1 MANTPPSATT
11 RFVKSITG
19 SGLKARLA
27 ALTGAVLLA
36 LVAIGFARCGEWAQ
50 DLFAHIDHAHPLL
63 ALLLPPVLFMG
74 VVSVTR
80 HSAPMARGSGIPQV
94 MAAAQ
99 HPASPTAGRSLSLGT
114 AAVKFGGTVAIL
126 LAGGSAGR
134 EGPSVQIGA
143 AIMRAVHR
151 RLGVP
156 VTSGIVIAGGAAGV
170 AAAFN
175 TPLAGIAFA
184 IEELAAAFEQRVAM
198 TVMAA
203 VMLAGLVSLSLD
215 GDYIYFGAMTAA
227 ITSGPAI
234 LVAGIVAG
242 LAGGLLGGGFAQLL
256 IAFAWSQGRWI
267 AALRARPMRFAGLC
281 GVIVA
286 ATGYLSDGQSWGT
299 GYATTRALLS
309 GQSAPLSFGPAKLIA
324 TVATALSGAPGGIF
338 APSLSVGA
346 GVGQWLSLGM
356 AHVFPGVAPS
366 AIVLVGIA
374 GYFTGVTRAPL
385 TAVIIVMEMTAD
397 RGMILP
403 LMATALVADAV
414 STMVCR
420 RKLYH
425 ALSLQFH

>member
-1 MANTPPSATT
+1 MAIPTNRAKLATQL
-11 RFVKSITG
+11 RS
-19 SGLKARLA
+19 RLA

-36 LVAIGFARCGEWAQ
+36 FVAIGFARCGDWVQAV
-50 DLFAHIDHAHPLL
+50 FARTNAAHPLASL
-63 ALLLPPVLFMG
+63 AMAPLLFMA
-74 VVSVTR
+74 VVWITR
-80 HSAPMARGSGIPQV
+80 RTAPLARGSGIPQV
-94 MAAAQ
+94 MAAAE
-99 HPASPTAGRSLSLGT
+99 HPVGIAAGQSLGLGT
-114 AAVKFGGTVAIL
+114 ATVKFFGTLAVL
-126 LAGGSAGR
+126 VAGGSAGR

-151 RLGVP
+151 WMRVP
-156 VTSGIVIAGGAAGV
+156 LTSGIVIAGGAAGV

-215 GDYIYFGAMTAA
+215 GDYIYFGAMTATIA
-227 ITSGPAI
+227 GTKMLTLMIGAGV
-234 LVAGIVAG
+234 VAGVF
-242 LAGGLLGGGFAQLL
+242 GGLLGGGFARIL
-256 IAFAWSQGRWI
+256 IAFAWSQGGWI
-267 AALRARPMRFAGLC
+267 ARMRKRPIVLAGVC

-309 GQSAPLSFGPAKLIA
+309 GGAAPLSFGPTKFIA

-346 GVGQWLSLGM
+346 GLGQWLSV
-356 AHVFPGVAPS
+356 AFTWFFPGIAPG
-366 AIVLVGIA
+366 AFVLVGVA
-374 GYFTGVTRAPL
+374 AYFTGVTRAPL

-403 LMATALVADAV
+403 LMAAALVADAV
-414 STMVCR
+414 STLVCK

-425 ALSLQFH
+425 ALSLQFR

>member
-1 MANTPPSATT
+1 MTK
-11 RFVKSITG
+11 KSSLASRRAAAMFG
-19 SGLKARLA
+19 SSLKARLA

-36 LVAIGFARCGEWAQ
+36 VVAIGFARCGDWAQ
-50 DLFAHIDHAHPLL
+50 TLFRQFDAGHPLI
-63 ALLLPPVLFMG
+63 ALILPPVLFMTT
-74 VVSVTR
+74 VWVTR
-80 HSAPMARGSGIPQV
+80 RVAPLARGSGIPQV
-94 MAAAQ
+94 MAAAE
-99 HPASPTAGRSLSLGT
+99 HPHSAPTARALSLGT
-114 AAVKFGGTVAIL
+114 AVVKFFGTVVVL

-151 RLGVP
+151 RMRVP
-156 VTSGIVIAGGAAGV
+156 VTSGIIIAGGAAGV

-203 VMLAGLVSLSLD
+203 VMVAGLTSLGLD
-215 GDYIYFGAMTAA
+215 GDYIYFGAMTAQ
-227 ITSGPAI
+227 INGPAM
-234 LVAGIVAG
+234 LLAGIVAG
-242 LAGGLLGGGFAQLL
+242 LAGGLLGGGFARIL
-256 IAFAWSQGRWI
+256 IAFAWS
-267 AALRARPMRFAGLC
+267 RARWFVLARSHPVRFAGLC

-286 ATGYLSDGQSWGT
+286 ATGYCSGGLSWGT
-299 GYATTRALLS
+299 GYTTTRALLT
-309 GQSAPLSFGPAKLIA
+309 GQSASLAFGPAKLVA
-324 TVATALSGAPGGIF
+324 TIATALSGAPGGIF

-346 GVGQWLSLGM
+346 GLGQILAVMLTP
-356 AHVFPGVAPS
+356 VFGAIPPGG
-366 AIVLVGIA
+366 IVLVGIA

-385 TAVIIVMEMTAD
+385 TGVIIVMEMTAD

-414 STMVCR
+414 SAMVCK

>member
-1 MANTPPSATT
+1 MAIRSTKTT
-11 RFVKSITG
+11 RAKLALQFR
-19 SGLKARLA
+19 ARMA

-36 LVAIGFARCGEWAQ
+36 LVAIGFARCGDWVQAV
-50 DLFAHIDHAHPLL
+50 FARINAGH
-63 ALLLPPVLFMG
+63 PVLSLAMAPLVFMG
-74 VVSVTR
+74 VVWITR
-80 HSAPMARGSGIPQV
+80 RATPMARGSGIPQV
-94 MAAAQ
+94 MAAAE
-99 HPASPTAGRSLSLGT
+99 HPMSAVAGESLSLRT
-114 AAVKFGGTVAIL
+114 AVVKFTGTLAVL
-126 LAGGSAGR
+126 VAGGSAGR

-151 RLGVP
+151 WMGVP
-156 VTSGIVIAGGAAGV
+156 LTSGIVIAGGAAGV

-215 GDYIYFGAMTAA
+215 GDYIYFGAVTAT
-227 ITSGPAI
+227 INGPRMMMLMIA
-234 LVAGIVAG
+234 AGIIAG
-242 LAGGLLGGGFAQLL
+242 IAGGLLGGLFSRVL
-256 IAFAWSQGRWI
+256 IAFAWSQGGWI
-267 AALRARPMRFAGLC
+267 ARARKRPIVLAGIC

-286 ATGYLSDGQSWGT
+286 ATGYFSDGQSWGT
-299 GYATTRALLS
+299 GYGTTRALLT
-309 GQSAPLSFGPAKLIA
+309 GGAAPLSFGPTKFIA
-324 TVATALSGAPGGIF
+324 TIATALSGAPGGIF

-346 GVGQWLSLGM
+346 GVGQWLSVALTWF
-356 AHVFPGVAPS
+356 FPGVSPG
-366 AIVLVGIA
+366 AIVLVGVA

-403 LMATALVADAV
+403 LMAAALVADAV
-414 STMVCR
+414 STMVSK

>member
-1 MANTPPSATT
+1 MSIRSATT
-11 RFVKSITG
+11 RAKVAFQVR
-19 SGLKARLA
+19 ARLA

-36 LVAIGFARCGEWAQ
+36 VVAIGFARCGDWVQA
-50 DLFAHIDHAHPLL
+50 LFARINGAHPVLSL
-63 ALLLPPVLFMG
+63 AMAPLVFMG
-74 VVSVTR
+74 VVWVTR
-80 HSAPMARGSGIPQV
+80 RAAPLARGSGIPQV
-94 MAAAQ
+94 MAAAE
-99 HPASPTAGRSLSLGT
+99 HPTSAAAGQSLGLGT
-114 AAVKFGGTVAIL
+114 AAVKFGGTLAVL
-126 LAGGSAGR
+126 VAGGSAGR

-151 RLGVP
+151 WFRVP
-156 VTSGIVIAGGAAGV
+156 LTSGIVIAGGAAGV

-215 GDYIYFGAMTAA
+215 GDYIYFGAMTAT
-227 ITSGPAI
+227 ITGSRMLVTMIGAGV
-234 LVAGIVAG
+234 VAGI
-242 LAGGLLGGGFAQLL
+242 AGGLLGGLFSRTL
-256 IAFAWSQGRWI
+256 IAFAWSQDGWI
-267 AALRARPMRFAGLC
+267 AQMRKRPIVLAGLC

-299 GYATTRALLS
+299 GYGTTRALLT
-309 GQSAPLSFGPAKLIA
+309 GGAAPLSFGPTKLIA
-324 TVATALSGAPGGIF
+324 TIATALSGAPGGIF

-346 GVGQWLSLGM
+346 GVGQWLSVALTW
-356 AHVFPGVAPS
+356 VFPGVAPG
-366 AIVLVGIA
+366 AIVLVGVA

-403 LMATALVADAV
+403 LMAAALVADAV
-414 STMVCR
+414 STLVCK